1 MKRLNLLLGAALI
14 AAGMTSCKT
23 DTEQMAEQN
32 IDRYESYVDSI
43 SRLDATERTSNWE
56 AIDAEYN
63 ARLAEAEAALAD
75 AKDSQN
81 AETRINDSKTEYEN
95 VKTETQNTVKE
106 TQGNALIVS
115 YFGPNNMV
123 GSDLNFDWVNKDN
136 ILSVYQNFVDTFEK
150 NKDTYSREDFDQ
162 IKVWYE
168 ALDARKNTVEK
179 EGLSSEDNNAIAKL
193 KLEFAPKFK
202 WERMTA
208 KGEENKEAK
217 EEAAE

>member
-95 VKTETQNTVKE
+95 VKTEAQNTVKE

-208 KGEENKEAK
+208 KGEENKDAK
-217 EEAAE
+217 EAAE

>member
-95 VKTETQNTVKE
+95 VKTEAQNTVKE

-123 GSDLNFDWVNKDN
+123 GNDLNFDWVNKDN

-208 KGEENKEAK
+208 KGEENKDAK
-217 EEAAE
+217 EAAE

>member
-123 GSDLNFDWVNKDN
+123 GNDLNFDWVNKDN

-208 KGEENKEAK
+208 KGEENKDAK
-217 EEAAE
+217 EAAE

>member
-43 SRLDATERTSNWE
+43 SRLDAAERSSNWE
-56 AIDAEYN
+56 AINAEYE

-208 KGEENKEAK
+208 KGEENKDAK
-217 EEAAE
+217 EAAE